1 MAMSADTGDEQK
13 GSILE
18 NELRQAVEYR
28 QQVLDELGKRE
39 SKLADIDKKIAEVE
53 HEMASS
59 NSSREAVISE
69 ATAIIVAD
77 AFNRALRRKLKM
89 LKGTRAEVVESINM
103 ARERLEDVD
112 AEIAELES
120 RLENIE
126 NSTGEN

>member
-1 MAMSADTGDEQK
+1 MSADTGDEQK